1 MKNNQQD
8 NLLVNLFTEEA
19 AQTFGYSQRDGF
31 AIEHKAELTFV
42 KASELPILPQA
53 DLASDEELRTYWR
66 TLRTFFRSGQGGNLP
81 MDAKGANCYP
91 VLLLSYRNKPIF
103 QRNFPLWLEET
114 EGGQTMPFHDLLTEC
129 IARFAPAENE
139 AKILKDNLLRLEVI
153 VQEKVKFA
161 EDAYQVFAVIDDAI
175 ATLKQLLNIDGKD
188 GETFDND
195 LANLRKHIPRQGLL
209 IPFSPNVPFYLLA
222 VITRV
227 HLTDR
232 RKKLTEKIQGLLAK
246 LKDILAVEK
255 EKSPEAHSPE
265 KLHGSLDFA
274 ESFFNFEELS
284 SVMPTGGSSVM
295 PEERLHRIEKIV
307 SVLENSEAG
316 FFQKNAYLILNEE
329 LAETAKVDWKH
340 AFAKS
345 DILVAPAGQECHLAR
360 QVFDEN
366 MAAYAN
372 IFAAIRTAELEVD
385 NRYFP
390 EIHSDYFAHFDW
402 RSFTSEELS
411 VCPPV
416 LYFTKDNSLIENEL
430 KEFSELLSSNR
441 PIKML
446 VAKQG
451 VQKAAEGFSFRQE
464 IGAMAIAHRNTY
476 VLQSASIAASKLVDG
491 FREGLS
497 NQTPALFYIFSPT
510 AKEQTLSVPSLW
522 ASAAV
527 EGREFPGFV
536 YNSQKSTR
544 WGSRFDILHNPQ
556 PEKDWPK
563 HKFVFQTGNGEE
575 QSIDLSFTFADFAAQ
590 DAHYADQFHLVPSEF
605 WTDDLVPLGN
615 YLQQTAQELYAKVPY
630 IWVVDEKN
638 ILQKAAVS
646 WPLVLTCQERLDFWH
661 FLQENAGVHSIH
673 VEQATERLRQEMV
686 TATNQQ
692 MAELEAAHAADLK
705 QAKEEEG
712 RVAMER
718 LAAVLLDLDISE
730 FVSAPTVPTIKTK
743 SATPKPV
750 KPSTEIETQKPE
762 ASKQEE
768 EEILSLDEPWIDS
781 PLCTSCND
789 CINLNKRMFSY
800 NENKQA
806 YIADPKAGTFREL
819 VLAAEKC
826 PVSIIHPGAPMN
838 PNEPELEDLI
848 KRAEPFN

>member
-1 MKNNQQD
+1 MSSEISHFGWR
-8 NLLVNLFTEEA
+8 NLKV
-19 AQTFGYSQRDGF
+19 
-31 AIEHKAELTFV
+31 V
-42 KASELPILPQA
+42 KPCRCE
-53 DLASDEELRTYWR
+53 
-66 TLRTFFRSGQGGNLP
+66 
-81 MDAKGANCYP
+81 
-91 VLLLSYRNKPIF
+91 
-103 QRNFPLWLEET
+103 
-114 EGGQTMPFHDLLTEC
+114 LLTER

-161 EDAYQVFAVIDDAI
+161 DDAYQAFAVIDEAI
-175 ATLKQLLNIDGKD
+175 PTLKQQLNIGGKD
-188 GETFDND
+188 GESFDND
-195 LANLRKHIPRQGLL
+195 LANLCKHIPRQGLL

-222 VITRV
+222 ALIRV

-232 RKKLTEKIQGLLAK
+232 RKKLTEKIHGLLAK

-307 SVLENSEAG
+307 AILENRDAG

-329 LAETAKVDWKH
+329 LAETAKVDWNH
-340 AFAKS
+340 AYAKS
-345 DILVAPAGQECHLAR
+345 DILFAPAGQDCHLAR

-366 MAAYAN
+366 MAANAN

-411 VCPPV
+411 ACPPV
-416 LYFTKDNSLIENEL
+416 LYFTNDNSLIKNEL
-430 KEFSELLSSNR
+430 KEFSELLSSSR
-441 PIKML
+441 PIKIL
-446 VAKQG
+446 AAKQG

-464 IGAMAIAHRNTY
+464 IGAMAIAHRNTF
-476 VLQSASIAASKLVDG
+476 VLQSASVAAGKLVDG

-497 NQTPALFYIFSPT
+497 NQTPALFYIFSPS
-510 AKEQTLSVPSLW
+510 AEEQTLSAPSLW

-536 YNSQKSTR
+536 YNNEKSAR
-544 WGSRFDILHNPQ
+544 WGGRFDILHNPQ
-556 PEKDWPK
+556 PDKNWPE
-563 HKFVFQTGNGEE
+563 HKFVFQTENSEE
-575 QSIDLSFTFADFAAQ
+575 QSMDLPFTFADFAAQ
-590 DAHYADQFHLVPSEF
+590 DARYADQFHIVPSEF
-605 WTDDLVPLGN
+605 WTDDLVPLGD
-615 YLQQTAQELYAKVPY
+615 YLQQPAQELYAKVPY

-638 ILQKAAVS
+638 HLQKAAVS

-673 VEQATERLRQEMV
+673 VEQATEHLRQEMV
-686 TATNQQ
+686 AATNQQ
-692 MAELEAAHAADLK
+692 MAELEAAHAADLEK
-705 QAKEEEG
+705 AKEVEG
-712 RVAMER
+712 RAAMER
-718 LAAVLLDLDISE
+718 LAAVLLDLDLSE
-730 FVSAPTVPTIKTK
+730 FVSAPTTPAKKTK
-743 SATPKPV
+743 AGPPKPV
-750 KPSTEIETQKPE
+750 EPSTEIESPKPVPP
-762 ASKQEE
+762 KEE
-768 EEILSLDEPWIDS
+768 EALFLSEPWIDT

-838 PNEPELEDLI
+838 PNEPELQDLI